1 MKQLIYLLVLSI
13 ILVAGC
19 DKQPA
24 GDVAGMAADMT
35 FNVEPAS
42 AANSDTFTRSSYGV
56 SPSDR
61 ITDFTIFVFDNSGRS
76 VSANYYQ
83 GDANMSGRALFVNET
98 LNTTINDQFDV
109 YIIANLG
116 DLTTNGDLCT
126 SGVPAVRKLN
136 DFSYVFSSDLSEFDA
151 KGFPMA
157 GHYQNYRPGS
167 DSRTLFADKLVSQ
180 YNIRFS
186 KSPGN
191 PNTYTITG
199 GKLGNVAVRCTP
211 FQPFKASSARDI
223 SNDGDRFSPSD
234 IAALNAASS
243 ASLFVLENE
252 QGNVFPSSVNSG
264 RLRKM
269 ESFPSGS
276 MYRQVCTYV
285 EFYFTVRTPTA
296 IYDNVTYRYFFG
308 DAMRD
313 CSVHRNM
320 VFNLTLNFD
329 NVLVEDEGWRIE
341 PGEPVIDDNALILS
355 RSQLSIIKGMSNS
368 FTVTRRAGVSYEMT
382 YPQSE
387 ASAYGLSISKT
398 TAGDVDTYTLSTS
411 YTPSYSGTTIPKVSY
426 ADIPLTFTTTDG
438 FVSKEFTVRINKN
451 PVLVEFSFRDG
462 LGSAEVA
469 KTVDWPSGT
478 TFDTSVTGILYGEN
492 QYCSNRVLGRYCC
505 DVWQTFLDVYTA
517 ANPLGDGDAASD
529 RYQSLDLRTEGMRT
543 GMHEL
548 NRSHPVDHHYAVGS
562 TQVHYTAV
570 GHAYMK
576 IFYAVKI
583 NGSVASVPVLLIE
596 NGGSSRSGGTC
607 RIDAD
612 GSTTFVS
619 VRAQRIPA
627 WPYEPSV
634 TNNSAADSYVGGY
647 TFVNDEYEVSLRK
660 KNMINGVPVAYSKG
674 SLFALNVEGA
684 ARDSYNPMTGIDY
697 IYGQQDTYSY

>member
-1 MKQLIYLLVLSI
+1 MKQLISLLLLCTVLI
-13 ILVAGC
+13 AGC
-19 DKQPA
+19 NKQPA
-24 GDVAGMAADMT
+24 EDMAGAPADLT
-35 FNVEPAS
+35 FVVQPAS
-42 AANSDTFTRSSYGV
+42 AANSDMLTRSSYET
-56 SPSDR
+56 SPSDK
-61 ITDFTIFVFDNSGRS
+61 ITDFSIFVFDNSGRS

-83 GDANMSGRALFVNET
+83 GDANMSGRSLFVNEA
-98 LNTTINDQFDV
+98 LNTTVNDQFDV

-126 SGVPAVRKLN
+126 SGVPAVRKLQ
-136 DFSYVFSSDLSEFDA
+136 DFSYGFSSDLGEFDA

-157 GHYQNYRPGS
+157 GHYPNYRPGT
-167 DSRTLFADKLVSQ
+167 DSRTLFADKLVTQ

-186 KSPGN
+186 KSTGN

-223 SNDGDRFSPSD
+223 SDEGDRFSPSD
-234 IAALNAASS
+234 IAALNADSA

-252 QGNVFPSSVNSG
+252 QGTVFPSSVNSG
-264 RLRKM
+264 RLRRM

-276 MYRQVCTYV
+276 IYRQVCTYV

-296 IYDNVTYRYFFG
+296 TYENVTYRYFFG

-341 PGEPVIDDNALILS
+341 PGDPVIDDNALILS
-355 RSQLSIIKGMSNS
+355 RPQLSIIKGMSNS
-368 FTVTRRAGVSYEMT
+368 FTVVRRAGVSYEMT

-387 ASAYGLSISKT
+387 AANYGLSISKT
-398 TAGDVDTYTLSTS
+398 TSGNEDTYTVSTS
-411 YTPSYSGTTIPKVSY
+411 YTPTYSGTTISKVSY

-438 FVSKEFTVRINKN
+438 LVSKEFIVRINKN
-451 PVLVEFSFRDG
+451 PLLMEFSFRDG
-462 LGSAEVA
+462 LGSVEVSD
-469 KTVDWPSGT
+469 TVDWPSGT
-478 TFDTSVTGILYGEN
+478 VLATSVTGILYGEN

-505 DVWQTFLDVYTA
+505 DVWQSFLDVYTTT
-517 ANPLGDGDAASD
+517 NHLGDGDASSD
-529 RYQSLDLRTEGMRT
+529 RYESLDLGT
-543 GMHEL
+543 GGIQDSMHEL
-548 NRSHPVDHHYAVGS
+548 NKSHPVDHHYAVGS

-583 NGSVASVPVLLIE
+583 NGDVASIPVLLIE
-596 NGGSSRSGGTC
+596 NGSSSRSGGTC

-612 GSTTFVS
+612 GSTTYVS

-627 WPYEPSV
+627 WPYEPTV
-634 TNNSAADSYVGGY
+634 TNNNAADSYVDGY
-647 TFVNDEYEVSLRK
+647 SFVNDEYEVSLRK
-660 KNMINGVPVAYSKG
+660 KNIINGIPVAYAKG

-697 IYGQQDTYSY
+697 IYGLPDTVSY